1 MPARKLNTTQSAI
14 SKRVQELESSLGAP
28 LFDRAQRNAKL
39 SEKGAE
45 VLHLAKRLLEQ
56 RDAAVEQLS
65 NPAVIS
71 RRVRIGVAELTAIT
85 WLLRFVQLL
94 RKNYPKVLIE
104 PDVDASVSPRDRLLA
119 DEMDLI
125 IVPEAVAQ
133 PRLSKLHLGT
143 VQLV

>member
-1 MPARKLNTTQSAI
+1 M
-14 SKRVQELESSLGAP
+14 
-28 LFDRAQRNAKL
+28 
-39 SEKGAE
+39 
-45 VLHLAKRLLEQ
+45 LEQ
-56 RDAAVEQLS
+56 HDAAVEQLS
-65 NPAVIS
+65 NPVVIS
-71 RRVRIGVAELTAIT
+71 RRVRIGVTELTAIT
-85 WLLRFVQLL
+85 WLPRFVQLL

-104 PDVDASVSPRDRLLA
+104 PDVDARVSLRDRLLA